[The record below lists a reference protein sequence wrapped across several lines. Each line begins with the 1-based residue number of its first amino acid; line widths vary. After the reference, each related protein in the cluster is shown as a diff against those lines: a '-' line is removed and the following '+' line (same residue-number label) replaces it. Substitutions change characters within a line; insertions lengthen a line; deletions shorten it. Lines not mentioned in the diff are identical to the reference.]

1 MIINGIIIS
10 AGFSKRMDNFKP
22 LAIFKGNTFIHN
34 IILKLNTI
42 CDQII
47 IVTGYKREEL
57 KNEIIKDLT
66 KDKYAS
72 IIKKTVFAFNRSFAK
87 GMFGSIQ
94 CGISKMKSCDWA
106 IIHQVD
112 QPGLPQTFYSDFVN
126 EIDTKYN
133 WIQPNYNNKYGHPI
147 LVKKSLYKL
156 ILYEKI
162 ESNLRLIN
170 KNKKIKKKIWDCNYK
185 EILQDIDTKEDY
197 RNLMIKKDTNV

>member
-1 MIINGIIIS
+1 MNINGIIIS

-47 IVTGYKREEL
+47 IITGYKREEL

-72 IIKKTVFAFNRSFAK
+72 IIKKIDFVYNANFNK

-94 CGISKMKSCDWA
+94 AGISKHDNSEWVLL
-106 IIHQVD
+106 HQVD
-112 QPGLPQTFYSDFVN
+112 QPGLPQKFYIDFISQINN
-126 EIDTKYN
+126 EYN
-133 WIQPNYNNKYGHPI
+133 WIQPSFKNKYGHPI
-147 LVKKSLYKL
+147 LIKKSLYNL
-156 ILYEKI
+156 ILNERI
-162 ESNLRLIN
+162 ESNLGIIS

-185 EILQDIDTKEDY
+185 EILQDIDTNEDY
-197 RNLMIKKDTNV
+197 LNILKSKDN